1 MGTTEYSITDDFTNL
16 GVGERPQ
23 AAQLHNE
30 ILASSAFSDPVNDFM
45 GVNVAVNDQGEIDAD
60 AVTVHWSVAPS
71 NLAALNA
78 VIAAHP
84 DTGVTP
90 EPAAGDFVPGLQARR
105 STEFTATL
113 NTFVDIPFD
122 LTDFENDPESLEHDN
137 TNTERLLIKETGDYE
152 VGYFGDVD
160 AGQDSVLQMRIRKNG
175 TETLNG
181 TLAEVAEGEG
191 DSDTC
196 TYTTGR
202 KTLVSLDAGDY
213 LTVQVCRESGGNC
226 DIHHLSAFVKSMQGE
241 KGDQGPT
248 GAGSSVIVKDETL
261 AVSGGPFSEIDFHG
275 SDISV
280 ADGGGGRAVVTIA
293 SSAPVYGSQSQ
304 DIENLVAASTSANWR
319 TTPFL
324 TLTTGNLPAGRY
336 RICWHYIWRHTSTS
350 RDFRA
355 KVLHNSTDYTNDDG
369 IVGGANGH
377 MQEPK
382 DAGSD
387 QRFHTQAF
395 KYMNL
400 SGVNTF
406 RLYFGRNSGGTAHMI
421 EGRMEI
427 WRVS

>member
-202 KTLVSLDAGDY
+202 KTLVSLDA
-213 LTVQVCRESGGNC
+213 VIISRSRFAENQVKIVISIISLPSLSQCREKKEIKDRQVLVRASLSKMRPWPFQVVLSLRLISM
-226 DIHHLSAFVKSMQGE
+226 DRTFLLQTVEEAVRSSLSPLRHLFM
-241 KGDQGPT
+241 
-248 GAGSSVIVKDETL
+248 
-261 AVSGGPFSEIDFHG
+261 
-275 SDISV
+275 
-280 ADGGGGRAVVTIA
+280 
-293 SSAPVYGSQSQ
+293 
-304 DIENLVAASTSANWR
+304 
-319 TTPFL
+319 
-324 TLTTGNLPAGRY
+324 
-336 RICWHYIWRHTSTS
+336 
-350 RDFRA
+350 
-355 KVLHNSTDYTNDDG
+355 VLSHKT
-369 IVGGANGH
+369 
-377 MQEPK
+377 
-382 DAGSD
+382 
-387 QRFHTQAF
+387 
-395 KYMNL
+395 
-400 SGVNTF
+400 
-406 RLYFGRNSGGTAHMI
+406 
-421 EGRMEI
+421 
-427 WRVS
+427 